1 MKTGIFAI
9 LITTSV
15 ALTPTFASAQVCG
28 IGIIAAAMVA
38 NFRDNRELTQKEAN
52 SCGLLLGQDKQ
63 NEKPTKAAK
72 TKKVPKP
79 G

>member
-9 LITTSV
+9 LIATSV

-63 NEKPTKAAK
+63 NEKAGKTAKPKKA
-72 TKKVPKP
+72 PKP
-79 G
+79 S

>member
-1 MKTGIFAI
+1 MKTGIFALVI
-9 LITTSV
+9 ASSV

-52 SCGLLLGQDKQ
+52 SCGLLLGQDKEH
-63 NEKPTKAAK
+63 EKAGKAVK
-72 TKKVPKP
+72 PKKAPKP
-79 G
+79 S